1 MPPRVLVVTGP
12 TASGKTALGVELA
25 FALGGEVI
33 SADSMQI
40 YRRMDIGTAKPTAE
54 EMRGVPHHMID
65 IADPE
70 ENYSAARFCREA
82 SACADDI
89 IARGKLPIVVGG
101 TGLYIDSL
109 IAGRDFAEEP
119 GDSGLRERLSGE
131 YDALGGEAML
141 SRLRGIDPLRA
152 EKMHPGD
159 KRRIV
164 RAIEIFELTG
174 ETITAHDERTR
185 AVPPRYDAVK
195 LALSFR
201 DRQRLYDRIDRRVD
215 LMMEAGLVSEVEALL
230 QGGVQVDSTAMQ
242 AIGYKEIVS
251 ALSGEMTMEQAVE
264 LVKRGS
270 RRYAKRQLT
279 WLRRDK
285 SVFWLEWENEPD
297 ADFARRCSTDF
308 LRAHGIEW

>member
-1 MPPRVLVVTGP
+1 
-12 TASGKTALGVELA
+12 
-25 FALGGEVI
+25 
-33 SADSMQI
+33 
-40 YRRMDIGTAKPTAE
+40 
-54 EMRGVPHHMID
+54 
-65 IADPE
+65 
-70 ENYSAARFCREA
+70 
-82 SACADDI
+82 
-89 IARGKLPIVVGG
+89 
-101 TGLYIDSL
+101 
-109 IAGRDFAEEP
+109 
-119 GDSGLRERLSGE
+119 
-131 YDALGGEAML
+131 ML

-230 QGGVQVDSTAMQ
+230 QGGVRADSTAMQ